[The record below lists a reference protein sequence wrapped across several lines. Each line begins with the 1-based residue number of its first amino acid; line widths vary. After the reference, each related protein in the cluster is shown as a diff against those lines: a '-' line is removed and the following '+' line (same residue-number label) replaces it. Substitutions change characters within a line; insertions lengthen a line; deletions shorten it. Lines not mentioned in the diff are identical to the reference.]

1 MTERTVPKNE
11 CNVALANENK
21 GLLKKMYGVNSPI
34 YERTWAGENH
44 VETDARYKISAD
56 EISHMDLVLQAH
68 KETSKTFYGER
79 YIAPAEPPA
88 APPELPPS
96 GGGGDTA
103 PTTPPPADSAPT
115 APAPAAP
122 TLNTA
127 PAAASVAAPA
137 PAVLGARRGTG
148 AVLGAKRGLDQAVLG
163 ARRAPQTGDGMTVV
177 GLLASLGSSLTGA
190 GFSARALKKSKK
202 EEDAE

>member
-1 MTERTVPKNE
+1 M
-11 CNVALANENK
+11 
-21 GLLKKMYGVNSPI
+21 
-34 YERTWAGENH
+34 
-44 VETDARYKISAD
+44 
-56 EISHMDLVLQAH
+56 
-68 KETSKTFYGER
+68 
-79 YIAPAEPPA
+79 
-88 APPELPPS
+88 
-96 GGGGDTA
+96 
-103 PTTPPPADSAPT
+103 
-115 APAPAAP
+115 
-122 TLNTA
+122 NTA
-127 PAAASVAAPA
+127 PVAAPA

>member
-11 CNVALANENK
+11 
-21 GLLKKMYGVNSPI
+21 

-96 GGGGDTA
+96 GGGGGDTA
-103 PTTPPPADSAPT
+103 PTTPPLQT
-115 APAPAAP
+115 RH
-122 TLNTA
+122 LR
-127 PAAASVAAPA
+127 
-137 PAVLGARRGTG
+137 L
-148 AVLGAKRGLDQAVLG
+148 LL
-163 ARRAPQTGDGMTVV
+163 PQH
-177 GLLASLGSSLTGA
+177 
-190 GFSARALKKSKK
+190 RH
-202 EEDAE
+202 